1 MGDNS
6 GNVVSGTSGVTWGVA
21 RISLGCVR
29 FVDIGWAGRGDSLG
43 KRSVSYLNILER
55 ASSAVACQPG

>member
-1 MGDNS
+1 MGYTS
-6 GNVVSGTSGVTWGVA
+6 GYVVSGTSGVTQRVA
-21 RISLGCVR
+21 RISLGCVG
-29 FVDIGWAGRGDSLG
+29 FVGIGWAGRVDSLG